1 MLGLINLGHGLLRK
15 NSRFSAIKFNASPT
29 AATIF
34 GVTGIGVNIKKSAT
48 VMPSGEIVATNMRL
62 NTQSHLL
69 RLE

>member
-1 MLGLINLGHGLLRK
+1 LINLGQGLFRK
-15 NSRFSAIKFNASPT
+15 NSRFTAITFKDNPK

-48 VMPSGEIVATNMRL
+48 VIPSGEIVATNMRL